1 MQLEA
6 EVKDN
11 IYADLPRV
19 QDPVYAHPATT
30 YLKAEAKTGRRFID
44 LNAAAKNYS
53 GPWMFGSEN
62 IQVLVGRMR
71 AQWIQWCPVP
81 AGIGDGILMK
91 GNVIYQNPDGSHKM
105 SGDIFEGMIVSEPG
119 GRFFEGKTQHTF
131 YGRNLPGGSLKVV
144 ANVRIPLSQ
153 HLAYNPLMVHP
164 NAQAAKN
171 KKMLVRKS
179 QFPSQQPL
187 SYGGYARYQD
197 GTDYGY

>member
-19 QDPVYAHPATT
+19 QDPVYVHPATT
-30 YLKAEAKTGRRFID
+30 YLKAEAKTGRRFVD
-44 LNAAAKNYS
+44 LNAAAKSYS

-62 IQVLVGRMR
+62 VQVLVGRMK
-71 AQWIQWCPVP
+71 AQWVQWCPIP

-91 GNVIYQNPDGSHKM
+91 GNVIYQNPDGSHKV
-105 SGDIFEGMIVSEPG
+105 SKDFFEGIIMSEAH

-131 YGRNLPGGSLKVV
+131 YGRNLPGGSLQVV
-144 ANVRIPLSQ
+144 ANIRIPLSQ

-164 NAQAAKN
+164 NAQSARA
-171 KKMLVRKS
+171 KKMLTKKS